1 MLCRHPILDFRVF
14 VKAIKGSFT
23 KNQYRTCTCHLWYN
37 FIRGVY
43 TIITTKANLDFYSM
57 NKCKYLLSANRT
69 QIAIMWL
76 LQCTL
81 NNIYIHIYIHICVLP
96 LYTINVQ
103 EEGIYHSINIGMLQ
117 FRNNHNQSFLLM
129 VVINR

>member
-1 MLCRHPILDFRVF
+1 MLCRHPILEFRVF

-23 KNQYRTCTCHLWYN
+23 KNQYRTYTCHLWYN

-43 TIITTKANLDFYSM
+43 TIISTKANLDFYSM
-57 NKCKYLLSANRT
+57 NKCKYLLCANRT

-81 NNIYIHIYIHICVLP
+81 NIIYIHVYIKCHNTLSYWWSHKNCVALMLNKIKIGKKINYLVIYRVAK
-96 LYTINVQ
+96 
-103 EEGIYHSINIGMLQ
+103 NIQ
-117 FRNNHNQSFLLM
+117 
-129 VVINR
+129 